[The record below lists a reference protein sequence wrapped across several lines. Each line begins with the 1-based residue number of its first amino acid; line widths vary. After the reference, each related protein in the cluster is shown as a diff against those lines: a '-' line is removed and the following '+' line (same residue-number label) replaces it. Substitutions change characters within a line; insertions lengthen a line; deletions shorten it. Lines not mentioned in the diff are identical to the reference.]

1 MNQLQLQE
9 NHEEDQVVIDL
20 IRVIR
25 LCRPTRLGD
34 GCLVFDPAVHHA
46 LVMPEWA
53 GLERKIARMRESH
66 SEAWWAWVK
75 TEEARD
81 WRRHFLRVHEL
92 TCALRMREV
101 AIASREELQGAR
113 VIRTAGSI
121 ALVAEIA
128 SRLATTA
135 HPRPINRLAEQ
146 IVEAPENYSHVSLL
160 AMFYAAFHHRADV
173 ALGAWHFAEWKAGMR
188 PFFQTLA
195 RDGVRFPE
203 GVTADDVDHFLA
215 DNPGGFLHHVRAWT
229 AGGEIAGM
237 SISSVMERD
246 V

>member
-1 MNQLQLQE
+1 MNQIQLQQNLEE
-9 NHEEDQVVIDL
+9 NQAVLDL

-25 LCRPTRLGD
+25 LCRPNRLGD
-34 GCLVFDPAVHHA
+34 GCLVFDPSDHYA
-46 LVMPEWA
+46 LATPDWV
-53 GLERKIARMRESH
+53 GLETKINRMRERH
-66 SEAWWAWVK
+66 SQAWWAWVK
-75 TEEARD
+75 TQEARD
-81 WRRHFLRVHEL
+81 WRCHFLRVHEL
-92 TCALRMREV
+92 TGTLQMREV
-101 AIASREELQGAR
+101 AIASSEELRAAR
-113 VIRTAGSI
+113 TIRTPGSTALIEKI
-121 ALVAEIA
+121 AR
-128 SRLATTA
+128 RLASTV

-146 IVEAPENYSHVSLL
+146 IIESPNKYSHVSML

-188 PFFQTLA
+188 PFYQSLA
-195 RDGVRFPE
+195 LEGVRFPE

-237 SISSVMERD
+237 SIASMMERD